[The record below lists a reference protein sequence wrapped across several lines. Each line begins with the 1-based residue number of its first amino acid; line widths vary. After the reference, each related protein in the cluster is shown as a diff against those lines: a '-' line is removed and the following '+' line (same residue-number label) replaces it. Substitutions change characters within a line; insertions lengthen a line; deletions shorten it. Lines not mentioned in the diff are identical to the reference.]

1 MSRLFFQCD
10 PAQTPFV
17 MKFVNSIRQSVS
29 GLTPGG
35 NRSGHCG
42 WSGYISEC
50 KGGCNPGD
58 NTLAQTN
65 CTMKSPRKQNNGN
78 AVGTVRTG
86 VSVSADLGN
95 DDMLPRFLQQPAS
108 ENPSPRDI
116 PLGACPLAST
126 TTLRSGSRTASA
138 WARGLGRRAGVCC
151 VQSTPSQRH
160 WSPR

>member
-1 MSRLFFQCD
+1 
-10 PAQTPFV
+10 
-17 MKFVNSIRQSVS
+17 MKFANSIRQSVS

-35 NRSGHCG
+35 NRYGHCG

-50 KGGCNPGD
+50 KGGSNPGD

-86 VSVSADLGN
+86 VSVSAELGT
-95 DDMLPRFLQQPAS
+95 DDMLPRFPQQPAS

-116 PLGACPLAST
+116 PLPEEDSFRNFLSSRLPKHKASQA
-126 TTLRSGSRTASA
+126 LRERVRSTIEKNEI
-138 WARGLGRRAGVCC
+138 GRAHV
-151 VQSTPSQRH
+151 
-160 WSPR
+160 